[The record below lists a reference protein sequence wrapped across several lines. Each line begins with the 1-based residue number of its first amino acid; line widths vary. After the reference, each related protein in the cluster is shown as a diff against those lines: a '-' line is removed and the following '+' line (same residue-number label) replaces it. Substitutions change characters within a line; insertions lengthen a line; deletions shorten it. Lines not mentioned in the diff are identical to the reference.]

1 MSVHEGEKL
10 GLVGRNGS
18 GKTSL
23 MRIVVGTEK
32 PDSGIVSRRNGMII
46 SHLAQ
51 EFTLEDDASVIDN
64 VRAGAAALMEM
75 VSRYESGDYKEDQE
89 AELLHQIQL
98 HDGWG
103 VETRISTAMNELGLP
118 AADRLVKGLSGGEKR
133 RVALARA
140 LVCSA

>member
-1 MSVHEGEKL
+1 MSTITQAVISVKDLRLQFGTQHVFNDATMSVHEGEKL

-64 VRAGAAALMEM
+64 
-75 VSRYESGDYKEDQE
+75 
-89 AELLHQIQL
+89 
-98 HDGWG
+98 
-103 VETRISTAMNELGLP
+103 LP
-118 AADRLVKGLSGGEKR
+118 AA
-133 RVALARA
+133 
-140 LVCSA
+140 